1 MSEENNK
8 KLNEQ
13 LLRCVLDDKLS
24 NDVKLRKV
32 KALVGLGSDVN
43 AECGLGFSVLSL
55 AKMMNNNEIA
65 SFLEK
70 EGAKET
76 EFNSEKAANFFKT
89 ASVDE
94 MNNVLRVL
102 PDGFVLDCYVLH
114 LCRFLIF

>member
-65 SFLEK
+65 SFLENILQNGICFLLWL
-70 EGAKET
+70 EGFA
-76 EFNSEKAANFFKT
+76 F
-89 ASVDE
+89 
-94 MNNVLRVL
+94 
-102 PDGFVLDCYVLH
+102 
-114 LCRFLIF
+114 CR